1 MLIEQIRIP
10 KDFDKLEPWTR
21 SEDSLSNK
29 VLCLWLKS
37 KQLKRKREISQVH
50 EWRYSKKNKRQEV
63 KYISVA
69 HCGYPKVIFAWVS
82 ILVRSFL
89 FCMTVS
95 RQVSTITFSVF
106 SIMNRTILPTF
117 PLEPQFAA
125 SSPPQ
130 SCVFLLWVLL
140 DFWLQI

>member
-21 SEDSLSNK
+21 PEESLSNK

-50 EWRYSKKNKRQEV
+50 EWRYSKKNNRQEV
-63 KYISVA
+63 KYKSIA

-89 FCMTVS
+89 FCMTAS

-106 SIMNRTILPTF
+106 SITNSAILPTF
-117 PLEPQFAA
+117 PLEPRFAA

>member
-21 SEDSLSNK
+21 PEESLSNK

-37 KQLKRKREISQVH
+37 KQLKRKHEISQVH

-63 KYISVA
+63 KYKSIA

-89 FCMTVS
+89 FCMAAS
-95 RQVSTITFSVF
+95 RQVRTITLSGF
-106 SIMNRTILPTF
+106 SIPNSAILPTF
-117 PLEPQFAA
+117 PLEPWFAA